1 MLTAHKN
8 HFLSIGHSV
17 PRDVPNYQ
25 DTDAHAQKQRVLEL
39 LPEEALFLI
48 ERGSMFCYT
57 HLPEDIISGGG
68 ELDGAPMTV
77 QQAYSSMIG
86 REGLTLEKYQVSS
99 ARTNLSQ
106 LF

>member
-1 MLTAHKN
+1 M
-8 HFLSIGHSV
+8 
-17 PRDVPNYQ
+17 
-25 DTDAHAQKQRVLEL
+25 LEL

-57 HLPEDIISGGG
+57 HLPGDTISGGS
-68 ELDGAPMTV
+68 ELDGVPMTV

-99 ARTNLSQ
+99 AHITPSQ
-106 LF
+106 LFGG